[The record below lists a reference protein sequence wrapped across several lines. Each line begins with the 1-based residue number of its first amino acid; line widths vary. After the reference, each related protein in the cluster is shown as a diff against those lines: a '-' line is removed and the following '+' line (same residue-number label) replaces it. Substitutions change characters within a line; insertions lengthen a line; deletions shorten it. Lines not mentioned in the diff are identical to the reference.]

1 MSAGRYDITLEQGA
15 TFDLPLR
22 YRDPAGTP
30 INLSGYTAR
39 MQVREAPASAI
50 LVEFN
55 SALTANGFI
64 LLSGS
69 AEDRED
75 GANGNLRIFLSAA
88 NAAALPRFA
97 GRYDLELDDGTGY
110 ITRLLEGQFRVEPE
124 ITR

>member
-1 MSAGRYDITLEQGA
+1 VSAGRYDITLEQGA
-15 TFDLPLR
+15 SFDLPLR
-22 YRDPAGTP
+22 YRDPSGTP
-30 INLSGYTAR
+30 INLSGYSAR
-39 MQVREAPASAI
+39 MQVREAPASSL

-55 SALTANGFI
+55 STLTANGFI
-64 LLSGS
+64 FLAGS

-88 NAAALPRFA
+88 NAAALPRFS
-97 GRYDLELDDGTGY
+97 GRYDLELDDGSGY